1 MRIVAGRLRGK
12 KIHAPI
18 DQSIRPTSDR
28 VREALF
34 NILSSRLED
43 GFEGKKVLDLFA
55 GTGALGLEALSRG
68 VQMVAFVDNGAQAR
82 GLIRS
87 NIEKFGLGGQSKLL
101 KRDATN
107 LGTAQKFEPFDL
119 VFLDPPYGLEM
130 GEKALKSS
138 MAGNWF
144 AEGAIIVF
152 EEKKGVEVIIPD
164 GFVLLDKRDYGTST
178 IRFLRVLSKAPLPK
192 VGTGFGVEDL
202 AKK

>member
-12 KIHAPI
+12 NIHAPI

-28 VREALF
+28 VREAVF
-34 NILSSRLED
+34 SILASRFAD
-43 GFEGKKVLDLFA
+43 GFEGKNVLDLFA

-68 VQMVAFVDNGAQAR
+68 AQMVAFVDTGAQAR

-87 NIEKFGLGGQSKLL
+87 NIEQLGLGGQSKLL
-101 KRDATN
+101 KRDATD

-119 VFLDPPYGLEM
+119 VFLDPPYGLGL

-144 AEGAIIVF
+144 AAGAIVVF
-152 EEKKGVEVIIPD
+152 EEKKGVEVLIPD
-164 GFVLLDKRDYGTST
+164 GFALLDKRDYGTST
-178 IRFLRVLSKAPLPK
+178 IRFLSVLS
-192 VGTGFGVEDL
+192 GS
-202 AKK
+202 